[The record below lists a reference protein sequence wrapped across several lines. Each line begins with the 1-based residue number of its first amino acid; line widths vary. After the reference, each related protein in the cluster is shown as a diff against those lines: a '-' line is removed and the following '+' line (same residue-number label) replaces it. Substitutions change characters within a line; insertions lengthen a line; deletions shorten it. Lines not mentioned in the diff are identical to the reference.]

1 MTRYLAKRIL
11 HSVVTLL
18 GVSLAVFL
26 VLRIIPGDPARLLL
40 PEGAT
45 PQEIARLRAQLGLD
59 QPLPVQYLIFLKDA
73 LRGDFGKS
81 YQYDEPSLEI
91 VLEKIPATVELTVW
105 ALLIAVIVAIPIGV
119 LAATRR
125 RTIFDYGTMVFAFL
139 GQSMPSFWLGIM
151 LILIL
156 AVGFRLLPTS
166 GRGTWQHLIM
176 PAITLASFQMALIAR
191 LVRSSMLEVLREDY
205 VRTAR
210 GKGLRGRTVV
220 LRHALRNS
228 VIPVVTVIGLQ
239 FGALMGGAVITE
251 TVFNWP
257 GVGKLVVDAIYIRD
271 YPVVQAV
278 LIVSAT
284 SFVLINLLIDISY
297 SYLDPRIRY
306 S

>member
-1 MTRYLAKRIL
+1 MGGYLARRLL
-11 HSVVTLL
+11 HSVFTLI
-18 GVSLAVFL
+18 GVSLVVFL

-45 PQEIARLRAQLGLD
+45 PEQITQLRTKLGLE
-59 QPLPVQYLIFLKDA
+59 QPLPIQYLIFLRDA
-73 LRGDFGKS
+73 LRGDFGRS
-81 YQYDEPSLEI
+81 YQYDEPSLGI
-91 VLEKIPATVELTVW
+91 VLEKLPATVELTVY
-105 ALLIAVIVAIPIGV
+105 ALLFAIVVAVPIGV

-125 RTIFDYGTMVFAFL
+125 QTIFDYGTMAFAFL

-166 GRGTWQHLIM
+166 GRGTWQHLVM
-176 PAITLASFQMALIAR
+176 PTLTLASFQMALIAR

-210 GKGLRGRTVV
+210 GKGLRERRVI
-220 LRHALRNS
+220 LQHALRNG

-239 FGALMGGAVITE
+239 FGTLLGGAVITE

-257 GVGKLVVDAIYIRD
+257 GIGKLVVDAIYIRD
-271 YPVVQAV
+271 YPIVQAV
-278 LIVSAT
+278 LVVSAT
-284 SFVLINLLIDISY
+284 SFVLINLLIDVSY

-306 S
+306 A

>member
-1 MTRYLAKRIL
+1 LGGYLARRLL
-11 HSVVTLL
+11 HSVLTLV

-40 PEGAT
+40 PEGAS
-45 PQEIARLRAQLGLD
+45 PDQIAGLRAKLGLD
-59 QPLPVQYLIFLKDA
+59 QPLPVQYVIFLRDA
-73 LRGDFGKS
+73 VRGDFGRS
-81 YQYDEPSLEI
+81 YQYDEPALGI
-91 VLEKIPATVELTVW
+91 ALEKLPATAELTTY
-105 ALLIAVIVAIPIGV
+105 ALLFAIVVAVPIGV
-119 LAATRR
+119 LAAARR
-125 RTIFDYGTMVFAFL
+125 QTVFDYGTMVFAFL

-176 PAITLASFQMALIAR
+176 PTLTLASFQMALIAR

-210 GKGLRGRTVV
+210 GKGLTASTVV
-220 LRHALRNS
+220 FRHALRNGI
-228 VIPVVTVIGLQ
+228 IPVVTVVGLQ
-239 FGALMGGAVITE
+239 FGTLLGGAVITE
-251 TVFNWP
+251 TIFNWP
-257 GVGKLVVDAIYIRD
+257 GVGKLVIDAIYIRD
-271 YPVVQAV
+271 YPIVQAV
-278 LIVSAT
+278 LVVSAA
-284 SFVLINLLIDISY
+284 SFVLINLLIDITY

>member
-1 MTRYLAKRIL
+1 MGRYLARRLL
-11 HSVVTLL
+11 HAVFTLI
-18 GVSLAVFL
+18 GVSLVVFL

-40 PEGAT
+40 PEGAS
-45 PQEIARLRAQLGLD
+45 PEEITRLRTKLGLE
-59 QPLPVQYLIFLKDA
+59 QPLPIQYLIFLRDA
-73 LRGDFGKS
+73 VRGDFGRS
-81 YQYDEPSLEI
+81 YQYDEPSLGI
-91 VLEKIPATVELTVW
+91 VLEKLPATAELTIY
-105 ALLIAVIVAIPIGV
+105 ALLFAIVVAVPIGV

-125 RTIFDYGTMVFAFL
+125 QTIFDYGTMGFAFL

-156 AVGFRLLPTS
+156 AVGLRLLPTS

-176 PAITLASFQMALIAR
+176 PALTLASFQMALIAR

-210 GKGLRGRTVV
+210 GKGLPVRAVV

-228 VIPVVTVIGLQ
+228 IIPVVTVVGLQ
-239 FGALMGGAVITE
+239 FGTLLGGAVITE

-257 GVGKLVVDAIYIRD
+257 GVGKLVIDAIYIRD
-271 YPVVQAV
+271 YPIVQAV
-278 LIVSAT
+278 LVVSAT
-284 SFVLINLLIDISY
+284 AFVLINLLIDVSY

-306 S
+306 A